1 MKTMFIKT
9 MFTKPM
15 LNILLAIAMTICSG
29 AALAE
34 DSCPALL
41 NYTLPK
47 LHSKEQINLCQQ
59 FKGKP
64 LLIVNTASHCG
75 FTRQFKG
82 LEQLNQ
88 KYRERGLAVIGFPS
102 DDFFQEARDEGE
114 TAGVCYKNYGVTF
127 AMTGPIAV
135 RGADAHPIF
144 KSLAEQSA
152 APKWNFY
159 KYVVDANGKVVAQF
173 NSRTEPDDAA
183 LIAAI
188 ESVLPAAT
196 PAQAQAQPAA
206 TEAPQAVKQIQE

>member
-1 MKTMFIKT
+1 MKTVR
-9 MFTKPM
+9 
-15 LNILLAIAMTICSG
+15 NVLLATAFAIFSNTV
-29 AALAE
+29 LAD
-34 DSCPALL
+34 DSCPAML

-47 LHSKEQINLCQQ
+47 LHSKEQVNLCQ

-64 LLIVNTASHCG
+64 LLIINTASHCG

-88 KYRERGLAVIGFPS
+88 KYRDRGLVVIGFPS
-102 DDFFQEARDEGE
+102 DDFFQEANDQAE

-127 AMTGPIAV
+127 TMTAPIAV

-144 KSLAEQSA
+144 KSLAQQSA

-173 NSRTEPDDAA
+173 NSRTEPDAAA

-188 ESVLPAAT
+188 ESVLPANTQAAAQTTPQPT
-196 PAQAQAQPAA
+196 PAVSKT
-206 TEAPQAVKQIQE
+206 TEGTAGKPQ

>member
-1 MKTMFIKT
+1 MK
-9 MFTKPM
+9 PVS
-15 LNILLAIAMTICSG
+15 NVLLATAFAIFSAM
-29 AALAE
+29 AQA
-34 DSCPALL
+34 DDNCPAML

-47 LHSKEQINLCQQ
+47 LHSKEQVNLCQ

-64 LLIVNTASHCG
+64 LLVVNTASHCG

-102 DDFFQEARDEGE
+102 DDFFQEANDQSE
-114 TAGVCYKNYGVTF
+114 TAGICYKNYGVTF
-127 AMTGPIAV
+127 TMTAPIAV

-144 KSLAEQSA
+144 KSLSEQSA

-173 NSRTEPDDAA
+173 NSRTEPEDAA

-188 ESVLPAAT
+188 ESVLPANT
-196 PAQAQAQPAA
+196 DSAA
-206 TEAPQAVKQIQE
+206 GKSQ